1 MDQFFEALEKSK
13 NNVVLNVMEQVQ
25 YDETADVLEKGKRAQ
40 MGEIREWNGLKYQ
53 KTPNGWVL
61 VKEEK
66 KSGSEV
72 AFIKLKNADYSE
84 IPNPNA
90 GLSDQGIPILPG
102 TTEMVAVFNEGQ
114 VYSVSGEDLYVTFMY
129 DRRVK
134 Y

>member
-1 MDQFFEALEKSK
+1 MENNGLRKK
-13 NNVVLNVMEQVQ
+13 NQPELLV
-25 YDETADVLEKGKRAQ
+25 D
-40 MGEIREWNGLKYQ
+40 WNGNAVQ
-53 KTPNGWVL
+53 HAWVL
-61 VKEEK
+61 GGKTIEVTANNDFVCE
-66 KSGSEV
+66 STLMRVCNAGTEV

-102 TTEMVAVFNEGQ
+102 TAEMVAVFNEGQ
-114 VYSVSGEDLYVTFMY
+114 VYSVSGENLYVTFMY